1 MSEQGIANVSMT
13 RCCGKERAE
22 TGHEPDVHHIEP
34 VRNFDDP
41 QDAHTLDNVVCLC
54 RSCHR
59 YAEIGEISRSESQ
72 PKAEMDGC
80 RNE

>member
-22 TGHEPDVHHIEP
+22 TGHKPDVHNIEP

-41 QDAHTLDNVVCLC
+41 QDTHTLDNVVCLC
-54 RSCHR
+54 RNSHR
-59 YAEIGEISRSESQ
+59 YAEIGEISRSERQ
-72 PKAEMDGC
+72 PKAETDGC